1 MRVEHEGVADYLRC
15 RSYGPLR
22 VFFRA
27 SCSWRSEGPFGQSF
41 SVTPP
46 LQALR
51 GLPCLGSFS
60 VAQRIRHIGGPPGW
74 GPTLGFSASGVG
86 WASLSIVQRLML
98 ACGGREATV
107 MAPPPTCD
115 SAVSPGFHGCP
126 AFLQGHF
133 PPQCPPSHP
142 LDQSLHSQQQPS
154 PWDCFT
160 VPQLQLLAAAP
171 STRSVSRLGY
181 VLSDFLSI

>member
-1 MRVEHEGVADYLRC
+1 MQVEHEGVADYLRC

-22 VFFRA
+22 VFSRA

-74 GPTLGFSASGVG
+74 VLPWDSAHQVLDGPASLLFSCWCWRVGGRGYGDGSTPYVWLSSYHLASMAARLSSKGISHHSVLPHIPSI
-86 WASLSIVQRLML
+86 SLSIVN
-98 ACGGREATV
+98 
-107 MAPPPTCD
+107 
-115 SAVSPGFHGCP
+115 SSPRPGI
-126 AFLQGHF
+126 A
-133 PPQCPPSHP
+133 S
-142 LDQSLHSQQQPS
+142 QSLNFNS
-154 PWDCFT
+154 
-160 VPQLQLLAAAP
+160 
-171 STRSVSRLGY
+171 
-181 VLSDFLSI
+181 